1 MAEGN
6 EPQPL
11 GVYGQI
17 TPDPTNYPYVKY
29 VTYGKIVVITASVTM
44 SGGGAY
50 ITISGFPKAPSYTVV
65 PIVNDTGYADIG
77 TNGTF
82 GIRSNT
88 SGEHYVF
95 CTLVYIM
102 AD

>member
-1 MAEGN
+1 MAEGY

-11 GVYGQI
+11 GVSGKI
-17 TPDPTNYPYVKY
+17 VPDPTNYPYVNF
-29 VTYGKIVVITASVTM
+29 VTYGKIVVISASVTM
-44 SGGGAY
+44 SGGGVH
-50 ITISGFPKAPSYTVV
+50 ISISGFPKAPSYIAV
-65 PIVNDTGYADIG
+65 PVLNDTGYADINSSG
-77 TNGTF
+77 EF

-95 CTLVYIM
+95 CALVYIM

>member
-1 MAEGN
+1 MAN
-6 EPQPL
+6 SKIAMPL
-11 GVYGQI
+11 GVSEPI

-29 VTYGKIVVITASVTM
+29 VTYGKIVVISASVTM
-44 SGGGAY
+44 SGGGVY
-50 ITISGFPKAPSYTVV
+50 ISISGFPKAPSYTAV
-65 PIVNDTGYADIG
+65 PVLNDTGYADIDTTG
-77 TNGTF
+77 KF

-95 CTLVYIM
+95 CALVYIM